1 MRVKNGNSVDGSKGP
16 AAVSEADGQSSVTI
30 PSVDF
35 ILTAQ
40 YSRIGSNLVLT
51 LPDGETEFVVRDY
64 FVTETPPDLFGD
76 TGARVAGDLAARH
89 AGRARQGCGD
99 LPG

>member
-1 MRVKNGNSVDGSKGP
+1 MRVEYGNSVDGSKGP

-30 PSVDF
+30 PSIDF

-40 YSRIGSNLVLT
+40 YSRISSNLVLI
-51 LPDGETEFVVRDY
+51 LPDGKTEFVVRDY
-64 FVTETPPDLFGD
+64 FVTETPPNLFGD
-76 TGARVAGDLAARH
+76 TGAGDLAARH